1 MKKSIML
8 LVTGIVFVF
17 TGALLKVLKFEYSS
31 IVLSIGLII
40 EVFAVCTVFYEM
52 MDSLFHFTIFKIL

>member
-52 MDSLFHFTIFKIL
+52 NNKNKSS

>member
-52 MDSLFHFTIFKIL
+52 NYKNKSS

>member
-1 MKKSIML
+1 ML

-52 MDSLFHFTIFKIL
+52 NYKNKSS